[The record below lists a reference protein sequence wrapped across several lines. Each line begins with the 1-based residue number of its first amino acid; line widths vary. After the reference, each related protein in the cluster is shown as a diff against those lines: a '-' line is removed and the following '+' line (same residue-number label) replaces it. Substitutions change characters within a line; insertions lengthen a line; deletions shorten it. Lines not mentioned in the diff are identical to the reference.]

1 ADAQL
6 QLIDSIE
13 SPGSSVWLLLG
24 SQSAESRVCEL
35 RRRADGSVDAPVCAP
50 LARELKAKVASARFA
65 SGGLEPML
73 VVPDTSEPLGA
84 LAMNAW
90 TGKRAAVVT
99 APMGLAL
106 AAQPGTR
113 RVRSFRL
120 SIAGPRASE
129 LVQTSPDEGH

>member
-1 ADAQL
+1 LMGVLVQSGDERPALVQRIRSLPPASALPVIADAPL

-73 VVPDTSEPLGA
+73 VVPDTSEPL
-84 LAMNAW
+84 
-90 TGKRAAVVT
+90 
-99 APMGLAL
+99 
-106 AAQPGTR
+106 
-113 RVRSFRL
+113 
-120 SIAGPRASE
+120 
-129 LVQTSPDEGH
+129 